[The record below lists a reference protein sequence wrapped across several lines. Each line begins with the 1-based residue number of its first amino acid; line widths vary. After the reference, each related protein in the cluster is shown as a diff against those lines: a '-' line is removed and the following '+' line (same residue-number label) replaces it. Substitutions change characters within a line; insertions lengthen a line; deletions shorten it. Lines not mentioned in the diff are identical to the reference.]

1 MYSSVDIKTSGWFM
15 IQWWLCKCTWQ
26 WIHIIGVM
34 VRNSILQYTMINNC
48 VHVTLFSVAVNRAR
62 FRHRHLALAA

>member
-1 MYSSVDIKTSGWFM
+1 
-15 IQWWLCKCTWQ
+15 
-26 WIHIIGVM
+26 M

-62 FRHRHLALAA
+62 FRHRHLAFAAYGTKHQDTANDFNKLKV